1 MTAKRRA
8 PIEGLATGER
18 TLDAEAARYLAR
30 VLRLEAGDAFVA
42 FDPKTAKEAD
52 ARIVSIDHGIVTVA
66 VGEVRSARVVAPR
79 EATVIQGLAKG
90 EKCDAIV
97 RDATELGATRIV
109 FAETARSV
117 VKLEGDRARE
127 RLLRWEK
134 IAAEAARQSLRG
146 DAPVIALASW
156 SEAVATANA
165 DAARFVLDPA
175 ATTPAGAPLLD
186 AALDVERAVTIA
198 VGPEGGLTDEELETA
213 EKAGFQRVSLGP
225 IVLRTETVTAAMLGA
240 LRVLSHL

>member
-175 ATTPAGAPLLD
+175 VRINVWDASAESRYMVLPRRPTGTENLD
-186 AALDVERAVTIA
+186 EQALAALVTRN
-198 VGPEGGLTDEELETA
+198 GLIGVA
-213 EKAGFQRVSLGP
+213 PV
-225 IVLRTETVTAAMLGA
+225 
-240 LRVLSHL
+240 